1 MLASPARVLDLDPIQ
16 REPAYAIHVPADP
29 NGLAFDRGTLYV
41 TDGDTGAVL
50 AVEQGR
56 RRQTAAITHS
66 AQIAPVGVAGHQL
79 GGIAVGPDGALFVV
93 RLGHGE
99 GGAIFRVERARDRG
113 NDRRADL
120 RAETATV
127 TPLAGLCPR
136 AWRLGVAYDAG
147 EHAVY
152 ATQYGKRASG
162 PCDGAIVRVDLATG
176 AVTTAVTGLVKPV
189 GVAKLGD
196 TLVISD
202 GKRRT
207 LSCVTVV
214 GGRGVARRELAAF
227 VERPDAL
234 AACGA
239 DSVVVATFE
248 AQTQLGRVRRLWL
261 DGRSRLIACG
271 AWEPR
276 GIATDGARVFVSA
289 RRANAVLAFSV

>member
-1 MLASPARVLDLDPIQ
+1 MLAITARASDLDLRREPARA
-16 REPAYAIHVPADP
+16 PAYAIHVPADP
-29 NGLAFDRGTLYV
+29 NGLAYDRGTLYV
-41 TDGDTGAVL
+41 ADGDTGAVL

-66 AQIAPVGVAGHQL
+66 AQIAPVGVDGHQL

-93 RLGHGE
+93 RLGHGH
-99 GGAIFRVERARDRG
+99 GGAIFRVERARGD
-113 NDRRADL
+113 DRRVDL
-120 RAETATV
+120 RAEAATV
-127 TPLAGLCPR
+127 APLAGLCPR
-136 AWRLGVAYDAG
+136 AWRLGVAYDAD

-152 ATQYGKRASG
+152 ATQYGKAERG

-176 AVTTAVTGLVKPV
+176 AVTTPVTGLVKPV
-189 GVAKLGD
+189 GVARLGD

-207 LSCVTVV
+207 VSCVR
-214 GGRGVARRELAAF
+214 GGARRELAAF
-227 VERPDAL
+227 VDRPDAI
-234 AACGA
+234 AACGR

-248 AQTQLGRVRRLWL
+248 AETRIGRVRQLWL
-261 DGRSRLIACG
+261 DGRSRTIAEG

-289 RRANAVLAFSV
+289 RRAGRVLVFGL